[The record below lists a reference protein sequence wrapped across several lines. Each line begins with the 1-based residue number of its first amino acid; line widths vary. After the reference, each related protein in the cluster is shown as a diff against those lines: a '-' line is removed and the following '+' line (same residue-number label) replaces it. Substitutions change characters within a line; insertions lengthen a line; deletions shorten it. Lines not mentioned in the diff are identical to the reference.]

1 VSAGAGSRLAAA
13 GLVLGPAL
21 FAVMLALPAP
31 AGLTPPAQRVLALTV
46 WMGTWWL
53 TAAVALEVTS
63 LLPIA
68 LLPLL
73 GVDTVEQA
81 AAPYANSVI
90 FLFLGGFFLAAAMER
105 WNLHKRI
112 AFAIVAV
119 VGTDARRVVLAFML
133 ATGFLSMWI
142 SNTAAAVMMLPMG
155 MAVLRQTGNGTRGR
169 SPESAT
175 PKPDGLGVCIAL
187 GIAYAASIGGVGTLI
202 GTPPNAIY
210 AAAARQLFEA
220 DVGFGEWM
228 ATGVL
233 IVAVLLP
240 AVWLALTRWL
250 YPTSGAIPGLAER
263 VRTER
268 AALGPL
274 RGPERLTFWVFV
286 LAAAAWVLREPK
298 DLGAVTIPG
307 LQSLAPAVSDAGIA
321 IAAAV
326 VLFALPAS
334 LQRREF
340 ALDWKT
346 AERVPWGIL
355 LLFGGG
361 LSLAEAFQT
370 SELSRWV
377 GGLLAGLAGQPKLV
391 VVATVAATFVF
402 LTDFT
407 SNTAVAAMAMPL
419 MAGIAEGL
427 RLPPLL
433 LMHVAALGCSMAFL
447 LPVSTPPNAL
457 VFATGRVTVA
467 QMARAG
473 IVVDLVSIV
482 VITVLGTWVL

>member
-1 VSAGAGSRLAAA
+1 MSASAASRLAAA

-21 FAVMLALPAP
+21 FAAVLALPQPTGMSP
-31 AGLTPPAQRVLALTV
+31 AAQRVLALAL
-46 WMGTWWL
+46 WMGLWWL
-53 TAAVALEVTS
+53 TAAVPLEATS
-63 LLPIA
+63 LLPIL

-73 GVDTVEQA
+73 GVRSIEQA

-90 FLFLGGFFLAAAMER
+90 FLFLGGFFIAAAMER
-105 WNLHKRI
+105 WDLHKRI
-112 AFAIVAV
+112 AFGILAL

-133 ATGFLSMWI
+133 ATAFLSMWI

-155 MAVLRQTGNGTRGR
+155 MAVLRLAHDQAAQGEGARR
-169 SPESAT
+169 IA
-175 PKPDGLGVCIAL
+175 GLGKSVAL

-210 AAAARQLFEA
+210 AAAAKQLFHA

-228 ATGVL
+228 ATGVVVVVVL
-233 IVAVLLP
+233 IP
-240 AVWLALTRWL
+240 AVWLLLTGWL
-250 YPTSGAIPGLAER
+250 YPASGPLPGLAQRLHAER
-263 VRTER
+263 V
-268 AALGPL
+268 ALGVL
-274 RGPERLTFWVFV
+274 RGPERLTFWVLT
-286 LAAAAWVLREPK
+286 LAAAAWIMREPK
-298 DLGAVTIPG
+298 DLGAFTIPG
-307 LQSLAPAVSDAGIA
+307 IQSIVPAVSDAGIA
-321 IAAAV
+321 IGAALL
-326 VLFALPAS
+326 LFAIPAS
-334 LQRREF
+334 LSRREF
-340 ALDWKT
+340 TLDWKT

-361 LSLAEAFQT
+361 LALADAFQ
-370 SELSRWV
+370 SSGLSQWV
-377 GGLLAGLAGQPKLV
+377 GSLLSGLAGQPRVV

-433 LMHVAALGCSMAFL
+433 LMHLAALGCSMAFL

-457 VFATGRVTVA
+457 VFATGEVTVA
-467 QMARAG
+467 QMAKAG
-473 IVVDLVSIV
+473 IWVDLMSIAV
-482 VITVLGTWVL
+482 LTVLGTWFL